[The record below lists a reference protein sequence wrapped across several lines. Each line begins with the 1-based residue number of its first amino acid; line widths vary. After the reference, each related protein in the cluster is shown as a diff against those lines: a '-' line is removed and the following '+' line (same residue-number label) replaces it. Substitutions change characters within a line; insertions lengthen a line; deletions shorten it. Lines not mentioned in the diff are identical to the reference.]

1 MSVLR
6 VEGIGMHFGGVAAL
20 RDVTFSASQ
29 GEILGVMG
37 ANGAGKTTLFSLIA
51 GNQKPTDG
59 EILFDDRVI
68 SGQRPDRISRMG
80 VARTFQIVR
89 PFGGMTVLENV
100 AIGAMYGARR
110 AAKAEA
116 EDIARA
122 ILEEIGLAGR
132 ADDPAS
138 TLTLAARKRLEVGRA
153 LATQPKLLLLD
164 EVLAGLTAT
173 EVDEALAM
181 IRAIHETRGLTVLV
195 IEHVMRALMQ
205 LCDRIVVLHHGVKIT
220 EGTPHEVAE
229 NPDVIDAYLGEE
241 A

>member
-1 MSVLR
+1 MSILR
-6 VEGIGMHFGGVAAL
+6 VEGIGIQFGGVAAL
-20 RDVTFSASQ
+20 QDVTFSASQ

-59 EILFDDRVI
+59 KILFDDRVI

-110 AAKAEA
+110 AAMAEA

-181 IRAIHETRGLTVLV
+181 IRAVHETRGLTVLV

>member
-1 MSVLR
+1 MSILR
-6 VEGIGMHFGGVAAL
+6 VEGIGIHFGGVAAL
-20 RDVTFSASQ
+20 QDVTFSASQ
-29 GEILGVMG
+29 GEIVGVMG

-59 EILFDDRVI
+59 KILFDDRVI

-110 AAKAEA
+110 AAMAEA

-229 NPDVIDAYLGEE
+229 NPDVIDAYLGVE

>member
-1 MSVLR
+1 
-6 VEGIGMHFGGVAAL
+6 
-20 RDVTFSASQ
+20 
-29 GEILGVMG
+29 
-37 ANGAGKTTLFSLIA
+37 
-51 GNQKPTDG
+51 
-59 EILFDDRVI
+59 
-68 SGQRPDRISRMG
+68 MG

-110 AAKAEA
+110 AAMAEA

-229 NPDVIDAYLGEE
+229 NPDVIDAYLGVE